1 MKKFLAIFLAA
12 LMLVSVSVLMG
23 SAAGEL
29 LDRVNGT
36 DLDGTALMI
45 KGDDIHAV
53 ADGSKQPVYIN
64 KMNKAG
70 AAGDAVILTGD
81 IFSLIGETDEDFK
94 DFAGIVATYNRTQ
107 YRYVVTEVLAGG
119 ADKSDVEIPA
129 DGFALLVSTG
139 DSTVDTWKTKAGTNK
154 TNIGQYKANDTVAV
168 QGLPVGDV
176 KFDFYKTSTAPTL
189 DGIIG
194 VNEYGDAVMEIN
206 GQSQF
211 CDYRHFEAN
220 DQYATGKFY
229 ATYDADYIYL
239 GWEIDSENH
248 YYPVGTEDSGMWA
261 VDCVQINISTINPRA
276 MENLEHFDRWADTY
290 GDSKYMYQIGVG
302 VNENGETKKVTW
314 IGAAGEWEGKAT
326 RDDNAGKTIYE
337 AKLPKAAFAV
347 EGYELDLTDGNKIGI
362 SFTINTHDGTKQR
375 VIRLRD
381 GGGIFGSNDYSKHPE
396 VTLKGTYVEPVESE
410 EESKDGTPITSDMT
424 VTVFSII
431 AVIAM
436 AGTVLA
442 LKRAR

>member
-139 DSTVDTWKTKAGTNK
+139 DSTDDAWKTKAGTNK

-168 QGLPVGDV
+168 QGLPVADV
-176 KFDFYKTSTAPTL
+176 KFDFYKTSKAPTL

-194 VNEYGDAVMEIN
+194 VDEYGDAVMDID
-206 GQSQF
+206 GDSTF
-211 CDYRHFEAN
+211 CDYRHFELN

-239 GWEIDSENH
+239 GWEIDSEHH
-248 YYPVGTEDSGMWA
+248 YYPVATADSGMYE
-261 VDCVQINISTINPRA
+261 VDCVQINISTINPNSK
-276 MENLEHFDRWADTY
+276 ENLEHFDGWADTFAH
-290 GDSKYMYQIGVG
+290 SKYMYQIGVG
-302 VNENGETKKVTW
+302 VNENGDTKTVNW
-314 IGAAGEWEGKAT
+314 INSPGAWEAKAT
-326 RDDNAGKTIYE
+326 RDDDAGKTIYE
-337 AKLPKAAFAV
+337 VKLPKASFAV
-347 EGYELDLTDGNKIGI
+347 AGYELDLTDGNVIGV
-362 SFTINTHDGTKQR
+362 SFSINTNDGKTR
-375 VIRLRD
+375 VMRLRD
-381 GGGIFGSNDYSKHPE
+381 GGGIFGSNDWGKTPV
-396 VTLKGTYVEPVESE
+396 VTLKGTYVEPVESKD
-410 EESKDGTPITSDMT
+410 ESKGGTPGTSDMT
-424 VTVFSII
+424 IAVFSII